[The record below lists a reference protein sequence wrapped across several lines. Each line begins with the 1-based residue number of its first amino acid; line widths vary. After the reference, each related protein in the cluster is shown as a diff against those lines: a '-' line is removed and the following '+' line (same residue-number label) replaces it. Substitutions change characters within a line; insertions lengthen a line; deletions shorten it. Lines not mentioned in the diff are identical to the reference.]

1 MIEREDSSTASSN
14 TESKKMRVENSIND
28 AAHPQEIPVD
38 DEIENT
44 SNNDQIESKEITL
57 ENPVPEDGILKDQ
70 VNSSISKRQR
80 KRMMKK
86 LKWEQWKPLK
96 R

>member
-14 TESKKMRVENSIND
+14 TESKEMRVENSIND

-44 SNNDQIESKEITL
+44 SNNDQTECKEITFA
-57 ENPVPEDGILKDQ
+57 NPVPEDGISKVQ
-70 VNSSISKRQR
+70 VNSSISKRQQ
-80 KRMMKK
+80 KRIIKK